1 MTPPSIG
8 LLLHLGALVSA
19 GAPGAAVS
27 LFSRGG
33 SRAPAPRA
41 PRSSYGEMLVARRD
55 RNEFESGLASPDF
68 FQIGQTF
75 FEHF

>member
-27 LFSRGG
+27 LERGG
-33 SRAPAPRA
+33 RAPAPRA
-41 PRSSYGEMLVARRD
+41 PRSSYGEMLVARRN

-68 FQIGQTF
+68 FLPD
-75 FEHF
+75 